1 MSVRR
6 RKQVK
11 KNSLK
16 CYMCKLMEDRVKDN
30 RLMEKVQIALK
41 LLSRGK
47 DSLEEIADIIGL
59 SLKDIK
65 DLSERVNAPA

>member
-1 MSVRR
+1 
-6 RKQVK
+6 
-11 KNSLK
+11 
-16 CYMCKLMEDRVKDN
+16 MCKLMEDIVKDN

-47 DSLEEIADIIGL
+47 DLLEEIADIIGL

>member
-1 MSVRR
+1 
-6 RKQVK
+6 
-11 KNSLK
+11 
-16 CYMCKLMEDRVKDN
+16 MCKLMEDRVKDN

-47 DSLEEIADIIGL
+47 DSLEEIADIIVL

-65 DLSERVNAPA
+65 DLSERGNAPA